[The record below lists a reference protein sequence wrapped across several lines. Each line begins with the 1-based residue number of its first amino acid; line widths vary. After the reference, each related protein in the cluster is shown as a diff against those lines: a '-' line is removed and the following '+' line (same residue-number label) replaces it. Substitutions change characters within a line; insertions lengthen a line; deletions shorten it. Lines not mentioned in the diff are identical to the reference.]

1 VAQYILVGCDLH
13 DREMVLRIAVDK
25 GPVDK
30 RTFPNTRS
38 GRKAMLAELK
48 GRSEAA
54 GGAKVIVGYEAGPH
68 GFVLYDAVCE
78 AGLGCHVLAPTHL
91 AKSPKA
97 ARNKS
102 DGRDSRRLLGVLR
115 SWVFADEELHE
126 VWVPEPALRDE
137 RELTRVRGD
146 GARGVTRVKTRVQML
161 LKRYGLRKPESVG
174 ESWTR
179 RHWAWLAG
187 LTGAGSPLGPGTRK
201 SLGRLLDEVT
211 WREGQAKA
219 MEGDVVELARTPR
232 YAEAVAVATEDPGVG
247 VLTAMVFLTEMG
259 DLRRFVN
266 RAAVGSFVG
275 LAPSRNQSG
284 ECEGGFGHITHQGPA
299 RVRWVLN
306 QSVWMWI
313 RTDPKAQAFVD
324 RLMTEHPKY
333 GKQIAV
339 VALMRRRA
347 VRLWH
352 RCREA
357 QVRSGSFGP
366 AGVREVVALGS
377 VRP

>member
-1 VAQYILVGCDLH
+1 MAQYILVGCDLH
-13 DREMVLRIAVDK
+13 DRDMVLRIAVDN

-30 RTFPNTRS
+30 RTFPNTHS

-48 GRSEAA
+48 RRSEAA
-54 GGAKVIVGYEAGPH
+54 GGAKVIVVYEAGPH
-68 GFVLYDAVCE
+68 GFVRYDAVCE
-78 AGLGCHVLAPTHL
+78 AGLACHVLAPTHL

-115 SWVFADEELHE
+115 SWLFADEELHA
-126 VWVPEPALRDE
+126 VWVPDPALRDE

-146 GARGVTRVKTRVQML
+146 ASRGLTRAKTRVQML

-174 ESWTR
+174 ESWTK

-187 LTGAGSPLGPGTRK
+187 LTGARSALGAWTRK
-201 SLGRLLDEVT
+201 TLRHMLDRVT
-211 WREGQAKA
+211 WLEGEAKA
-219 MEGDVVELARTPR
+219 IDQEVGELSRTAR
-232 YAEAVAVATEDPGVG
+232 YAEPARVAMEDSGVG

-259 DLRRFVN
+259 DLRRFGN

-313 RTDPKAQAFVD
+313 RTDPKARAFVD
-324 RLMTEHPKY
+324 RLSAEHPKY

-352 RCREA
+352 RCLEA
-357 QVRSGSFGP
+357 QVRAGSFGP
-366 AGVREVVALGS
+366 AGVRDVVAVGAE
-377 VRP
+377 RP